1 MDARF
6 ARFARFA
13 RSMGGNPA
21 ETICE
26 LCEVCAN
33 CEYAC
38 EGDRQVAS
46 GNEICEIAI
55 FARLPS
61 LE

>member
-1 MDARF
+1 
-6 ARFARFA
+6 
-13 RSMGGNPA
+13 MGGNPA

-26 LCEVCAN
+26 VCEVCAY

-46 GNEICEIAI
+46 GNEICEICEI
-55 FARLPS
+55 CETSEP
-61 LE
+61 